1 MLVGYHRDICVCEFD
16 LVNFTQWCGS
26 KTPNEIFNC
35 MSLFNDRICDL
46 ISSYDNVEKIELVGD
61 SCLLVSTSIKD
72 MILLCVDIL
81 DMFPYLREGLFYDD
95 NIDIRIGIHIGDLTG
110 GILKSPNKNQ
120 VYGQTVNI
128 ASRLEQLAIPGT
140 IHVSEDVYTFLKKGN
155 EEFLKMFSMGK
166 NKLVNLKGIGDFNSI
181 TLFIKRENFM
191 VADDNK
197 CQVMVLSH
205 IINKQHNTT
214 CLQIT
219 SIVECFELLKKQ
231 YFEDVVILDRF
242 FEDVDAFI
250 MLKEFRL
257 WEKQHRKEVQKFI
270 LISADNSSHLCEAE
284 LFICKDVSFYKKID
298 NAIRSMKQS

>member
-1 MLVGYHRDICVCEFD
+1 MLIGYHKNICVCEFD

-26 KTPNEIFNC
+26 KTPNQIFES
-35 MSLFNDRICDL
+35 MSKFNDKICDL
-46 ISSYDNVEKIELVGD
+46 ISKYDNIEKIELVGD

-72 MILLCVDIL
+72 IISLCIDIL
-81 DMFPYLREGLFYDD
+81 NSFSYFKQNVFHSE

-120 VYGQTVNI
+120 VYGQTINI

-140 IHVSEDVYTFLKKGN
+140 IHVSEDVYTFLEINNKD
-155 EEFLKMFSMGK
+155 FLKTFSIGK
-166 NKLVNLKGIGDFNSI
+166 NKLVNLKGIGNFNSM
-181 TLFIKRENFM
+181 TLFIKRENCM

-197 CQVMVLSH
+197 SQVLILSH

-214 CLQIT
+214 CVQIT
-219 SIVECFELLKKQ
+219 SITDCFELLKKQ

-250 MLKEFRL
+250 LLKEFRL
-257 WEKQHRKEVQKFI
+257 WEMQHRNEVQKFI
-270 LISADNSSHLCEAE
+270 LMSADESSHLCESE
-284 LFICKDVSFYKKID
+284 LFICKDESFYKKFD
-298 NAIRSMKQS
+298 NAFRSIRES